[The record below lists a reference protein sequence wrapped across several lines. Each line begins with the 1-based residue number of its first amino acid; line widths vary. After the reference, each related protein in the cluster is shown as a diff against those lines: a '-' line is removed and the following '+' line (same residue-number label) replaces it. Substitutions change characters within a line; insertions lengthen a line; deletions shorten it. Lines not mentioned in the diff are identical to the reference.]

1 MTTIQLREELFRE
14 MNPLLD
20 SKSALEKMLAYVK
33 TLLPAKK
40 AKSEIEEQT
49 DDEKLEA
56 ALNVFHSDW
65 GGDADPMEITKEL
78 RHNVVN
84 SRTIETW

>member
-20 SKSALEKMLAYVK
+20 SDSALEKLLAFVK

-40 AKSEIEEQT
+40 TKAETEELSS
-49 DDEKLEA
+49 DERLDA
-56 ALNVFHSDW
+56 ALESFSKDW
-65 GGDADPMEITKEL
+65 GGGGDVMEIANEL
-78 RHNVVN
+78 RNNVVN
-84 SRTIETW
+84 NRTVEVW

>member
-20 SKSALEKMLAYVK
+20 SETALEKMLAFVK

-40 AKSEIEEQT
+40 TKAETTELSS
-49 DDEKLEA
+49 DERLDA
-56 ALNVFHSDW
+56 ALKSFSKDW
-65 GGDADPMEITKEL
+65 GGDGDAMEVAKEL
-78 RHNVVN
+78 RDNVVN
-84 SRTIETW
+84 SRTVETW

>member
-1 MTTIQLREELFRE
+1 

-20 SKSALEKMLAYVK
+20 SKPALEKMLAYVK
-33 TLLPAKK
+33 TLLTAKK
-40 AKSEIEEQT
+40 TKSEVEDLT

-56 ALNVFHSDW
+56 AFNIFHSDW
-65 GGDADPMEITKEL
+65 GGDADPMEISKDL
-78 RHNVVN
+78 RQNVVN